1 VPSYPTQLD
10 LPTLAVRLLDRLIVF
25 VCKPGLD
32 IADDDWGKYIA
43 WVKAIQA
50 ENPQLNI
57 LTAPGGRAPT
67 SAQRSL
73 LNRELDTD
81 QLRLAVLLSDPKLV
95 VIVKVSSWFMRSAQP
110 FRAGELDKALAYL
123 GETNLAGVRL
133 AIRELGGSIP
143 NAVAP

>member
-1 VPSYPTQLD
+1 VPSYPNQLD

-32 IADDDWGKYIA
+32 IADDDWNQYIA

-50 ENPQLNI
+50 DKPQLNI
-57 LTAPGGRAPT
+57 LTAPGGRAPS

-81 QLRLAVLLSDPKLV
+81 NLRLAVMLSDPKLV
-95 VIVKVSSWFMRSAQP
+95 VVVKVSSWFMRSAEP
-110 FRAGELDKALAYL
+110 FRAHELEKALAYL
-123 GETNLAGVRL
+123 GETNIAGVRV
-133 AIRELGGSIP
+133 AIRELGGAIP
-143 NAVAP
+143 YAAS